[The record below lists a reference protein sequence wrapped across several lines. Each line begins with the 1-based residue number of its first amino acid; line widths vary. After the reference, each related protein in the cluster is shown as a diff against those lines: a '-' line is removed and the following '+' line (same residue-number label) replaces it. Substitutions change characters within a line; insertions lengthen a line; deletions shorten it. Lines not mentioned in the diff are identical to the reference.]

1 MRNFRNN
8 PAQRR
13 DHYQELTDKI
23 IAALDAGT
31 APWRRPWDKTA
42 AGGATAPVNAAT
54 GHRYRGINLFVL
66 GMSPL
71 AFASNDPR
79 WCSYRQAAA
88 RGWQVRRGEKATPVY
103 FYKPIEI
110 EDQTTDGGRETR
122 RIPMLRM
129 FSVFHAS
136 QIDGIPALA
145 PAVAT
150 KTVVH
155 RIQDVEIIV
164 QASGVPVRIG
174 GDRAFY
180 SPALDLIQMPP
191 DETFHSPEERAATL
205 FHELSHASGHA
216 SRLNRDLSGR
226 FGSASYAK
234 EELRAEL
241 ASYSIGSMIGLP
253 CDVPNHASYLQSW
266 IGVLKQDRREIFRAA
281 AEAQRI
287 ADYILAFHPD
297 YAEKAADA
305 ADDDDASTIAAP
317 WPLEGWAPPRSIGPR
332 GENAP
337 DERGQEESDKAELPA
352 AVPSRKGRA
361 GRFAPLPAA
370 PAAGSESGS
379 SERSGGSKGRPR

>member
-1 MRNFRNN
+1 MRNFRSN

-164 QASGVPVRIG
+164 QASGVPVRTG

-191 DETFHSPEERAATL
+191 DEAFHSPEERAATL

-241 ASYSIGSMIGLP
+241 ASYAIGSMIGLP

-287 ADYILAFHPD
+287 ADYILDFHPD

-317 WPLEGWAPPRSIGPR
+317 L
-332 GENAP
+332 
-337 DERGQEESDKAELPA
+337 A
-352 AVPSRKGRA
+352 A
-361 GRFAPLPAA
+361 
-370 PAAGSESGS
+370 
-379 SERSGGSKGRPR
+379 